1 MIYKQMIKDATE
13 ASKKVRPLSKRE
25 LTEMLCEICPDL
37 DSKDLMRLKIKNL
50 KLLLGLLR

>member
-13 ASKKVRPLSKRE
+13 ASKKAKPLSKRQI
-25 LTEMLCEICPDL
+25 TSMLCEICPEL
-37 DSKDLMRLKIKNL
+37 DQKDLMRLKIINL